1 MKRLFIACAC
11 AAMMCSC
18 YTSRILVGD
27 VQPKEPMIEVSKKHD
42 AHFIGGLVKTAKEIT
57 EEHVG
62 DAPNFAIHTK
72 YGFGDMLLSFL
83 TVGIYTPTTT
93 KYYIP
98 IRHMDNFTPV
108 EKVKREP
115 KPVKTHGFTLMLDG
129 AVMTDFDYIGGVGSI
144 TLGYRINPH
153 LLVGIGGRAGVAE
166 CRAYSYCSYYWH
178 SGADTGEA
186 LYDNCLGSY
195 EIYEGLLRFRYTM
208 LNKRCSPYINI
219 DGGFGTAHR
228 ADVMRTAE
236 FYYYG
241 TSPHDADDITTKSF
255 MTWSVTPS
263 FGCQFRL
270 GGNVYFDIGVGY
282 RMGKKLENTVES
294 TYKDNYTSSG
304 AKLTWKINPQAAV
317 FSLGLS
323 FTM

>member
-108 EKVKREP
+108 EKVKRGP
-115 KPVKTHGFTLMLDG
+115 RPLKTRGFTLMLDG
-129 AVMTDFDYIGGVGSI
+129 AVTIPPVFGVYSAPMIGGVGSI

-153 LLVGIGGRAGVAE
+153 LFVGIGGRAGNVL
-166 CRAYSYCSYYWH
+166 CSASSEYYVIN
-178 SGADTGEA
+178 SKGVKTTDMSFDDVYGE
-186 LYDNCLGSY
+186 SF
-195 EIYEGLLRFRYTM
+195 ISEGFLRFRYTM
-208 LNKRCSPYINI
+208 LNKRCSPYINM
-219 DGGFGTAHR
+219 DGSFGAYMAGVHGYSSSEVFG
-228 ADVMRTAE
+228 A
-236 FYYYG
+236 G
-241 TSPHDADDITTKSF
+241 TKF
-255 MTWSVTPS
+255 LTWSVTPS
-263 FGCQFRL
+263 LGGQFRL
-270 GGNVYFDIGVGY
+270 GGNTYFNMDIGY
-282 RMGKKLENTVES
+282 RFGENLKNKAERTTNDRS
-294 TYKDNYTSSG
+294 TRVV
-304 AKLTWKINPQAAV
+304 TWKMKPQELV